1 MMDSAPSWV
10 VSKRPVISTRGV
22 VAAQHR
28 LAAEA
33 GARILRDGGN
43 AVDAAVA
50 AALAVGVVEPWLS
63 GIGGGGF
70 MVVRTAKDSAVHG
83 LDFGMVA
90 PQRLDPSHYAITQ
103 GRDLDWFQWPKVEG
117 DRNIAG
123 YESICVPGAVAGF
136 AFAAERFGRLPWRE
150 LVAPAIALAEAG
162 MPVDWYASLS
172 IAVDAAGL
180 DACPESR
187 AIFLPDGRAPVT
199 RERGAEQRLA
209 NPALT
214 RTLQRLA
221 TAGPRDFYEG
231 EIARSIVADLAAGG
245 CVVDAAD
252 LAAYQ
257 ARLVRPATLDY
268 RGTLLHA
275 MPGLSGGPTYL
286 AALAALAGALAT
298 DVDTYSAH
306 ARESGHPALRP
317 KNWGP
322 AFTGTSGKPDAP
334 RIGPDAFVAYAQA
347 ISDAYAVRLE
357 TYGHAGATHDCTSHV
372 SVIDADGNMA
382 SLTNTLLSRFGAKV
396 TLPTSGILMNNGMMW
411 FDPRPG
417 RPNSIAA
424 GQRPLA
430 NMSPVIATRDGEPAF
445 AMGAAGGRQIV
456 PSLVQLTSF
465 LLDFGMSP
473 EEAFHTP
480 RLDASTRT
488 ILCNARMPAD
498 QVAAV
503 AGRFPVARV
512 EDTIY
517 PVQFAVPNAV
527 LHDAVQRRN
536 IGMMH
541 VTTPWPAAAA
551 EDQVA

>member
-1 MMDSAPSWV
+1 MDDVTTNSPAWV
-10 VSKRPVISTRGV
+10 VSKRPVVSSRGV

-28 LAAEA
+28 LAAET
-33 GARILRDGGN
+33 GARILRNGGN
-43 AVDAAVA
+43 AIDAAIA

-70 MVVRTAKDSAVHG
+70 MLLRTAHDGKVHAI
-83 LDFGMVA
+83 DFGMIA
-90 PQRLDPSHYAITQ
+90 AKRLDVSGYRITE

-117 DRNIAG
+117 DRNILG
-123 YESICVPGAVAGF
+123 YDSICVPGAVSGF
-136 AFAAERFGRLPWRE
+136 GLAAKTFGKLPWRD

-180 DACPESR
+180 DMFPESR

-209 NPALT
+209 NPALA
-214 RTLQRLA
+214 RTLKRLA
-221 TAGPRDFYEG
+221 KAGPRDFYAG
-231 EIARSIVADLAAGG
+231 EIARSIVADLKAGG
-245 CVVDAAD
+245 CVVDADD
-252 LAAYQ
+252 LAAYE
-257 ARLVRPATLDY
+257 ARLVTPTTLDY

-275 MPGLSGGPTYL
+275 MPGLTGGPTYL
-286 AALAALAGALAT
+286 AALAALI
-298 DVDTYSAH
+298 DTLKP
-306 ARESGHPALRP
+306 ARSL
-317 KNWGP
+317 
-322 AFTGTSGKPDAP
+322 
-334 RIGPDAFVAYAQA
+334 GPDAFAAYAQA
-347 ISDAYAVRLE
+347 IMDAYATRLE
-357 TYGHAGATHDCTSHV
+357 TFGHAGATNEPGCTSHIT
-372 SVIDADGNMA
+372 VIDADGNMA
-382 SLTNTLLSRFGAKV
+382 ALTNSLLSRFGAKV
-396 TLPTSGILMNNGMMW
+396 TLPGSGILMNNGMMW

-417 RPNSIAA
+417 RPNAIAP
-424 GQRPLA
+424 GKRPLA
-430 NMSPVIATRDGEPAF
+430 NMCPVIATRNGRPAF

-488 ILCNARMPAD
+488 VLCNARMPAD

-503 AGRFPVARV
+503 ARHFPTARV

-527 LHDAVQRRN
+527 QHDPASGRN
-536 IGMMH
+536 TGMTH
-541 VTTPWPAAAA
+541 ITTPWPAAAA
-551 EDQVA
+551 EDQIA

>member
-1 MMDSAPSWV
+1 MMDSSPAWV

-70 MVVRTAKDSAVHG
+70 MIVRTARDGAVHG
-83 LDFGMVA
+83 IDFGMVA
-90 PQRLDPSHYAITQ
+90 ATQLDPSRYAITE

-123 YESICVPGAVAGF
+123 HESICVPGAVAGF
-136 AFAAERFGRLPWRE
+136 AFAAERFGRLPWPE

-187 AIFLPDGRAPVT
+187 AIFLPNGRAPVT

-221 TAGPRDFYEG
+221 TAGPRDFYAG
-231 EIARSIVADLAAGG
+231 EIGRSIVADLAAGG

-286 AALAALAGALAT
+286 AALAALAG
-298 DVDTYSAH
+298 S
-306 ARESGHPALRP
+306 LRP
-317 KNWGP
+317 AQLLG
-322 AFTGTSGKPDAP
+322 A
-334 RIGPDAFVAYAQA
+334 DAFVAFART

-357 TYGHAGATHDCTSHV
+357 TYGHAGTTNDCTSHV
-372 SVIDADGNMA
+372 SVIDAEGNMA
-382 SLTNTLLSRFGAKV
+382 ALTNTLLSRFGAKV
-396 TLPTSGILMNNGMMW
+396 TLPGSGILMNNGMMW

-430 NMSPVIATRDGEPAF
+430 NMCPVIATRDGAPAF

-465 LLDFGMSP
+465 LLDFGMSA
-473 EEAFHTP
+473 EAAFHTP

-527 LHDAVQRRN
+527 LHDPVQRRN

>member
-1 MMDSAPSWV
+1 VDDVTNPAWV

-22 VAAQHR
+22 VTAQHR

-43 AVDAAVA
+43 AVDAAIA

-70 MVVRTAKDSAVHG
+70 MMVRTAHDGAVHG
-83 LDFGMVA
+83 IDFGMVA
-90 PQRLDPSHYAITQ
+90 ARRLDVSRYAITA
-103 GRDLDWFQWPKVEG
+103 GHDLDWFQWPKVAG

-123 YESICVPGAVAGF
+123 YDSICVPGAVAGF
-136 AFAAERFGRLPWRE
+136 ALAAERFGRLPWAT
-150 LVAPAIALAEAG
+150 LLAPAIALAEAG

-180 DACPESR
+180 DAFAESR

-199 RERGAEQRLA
+199 RERGAEQHLH

-221 TAGPRDFYEG
+221 EAGPRDFYEG
-231 EIARSIVADLAAGG
+231 EIARSIVNDLAAGG
-245 CVVDAAD
+245 CAIAAD
-252 LAAYQ
+252 DLASYH
-257 ARLVRPATLDY
+257 ARLVAPATLDY
-268 RGTLLHA
+268 RGTMLHA

-286 AALAALAGALAT
+286 AALAALA
-298 DVDTYSAH
+298 DT
-306 ARESGHPALRP
+306 LRP
-317 KNWGP
+317 ADGL
-322 AFTGTSGKPDAP
+322 P
-334 RIGPDAFVAYAQA
+334 RAFVAYAQA
-347 ISDAYAVRLE
+347 ISDAYATRLE
-357 TYGHAGATHDCTSHV
+357 TYGHAGTTNDPGCTSHV
-372 SVIDADGNMA
+372 SVIDADGNMVA
-382 SLTNTLLSRFGAKV
+382 LTNSLLSRFGARV
-396 TLPTSGILMNNGMMW
+396 TLPGTGILMNNGMMW

-424 GQRPLA
+424 GERPLA
-430 NMSPVIATRDGEPAF
+430 NMCPVVATRDGKPAF

-456 PSLVQLTSF
+456 PALAQLTSF
-465 LLDFGMSP
+465 LLDFGLSP
-473 EEAFHTP
+473 EEAFHVP

-488 ILCNARMPAD
+488 IACNARMPAD
-498 QVAAV
+498 QVSALAA
-503 AGRFPVARV
+503 RFPIARV

-527 LHDAVQRRN
+527 QHDSGRN